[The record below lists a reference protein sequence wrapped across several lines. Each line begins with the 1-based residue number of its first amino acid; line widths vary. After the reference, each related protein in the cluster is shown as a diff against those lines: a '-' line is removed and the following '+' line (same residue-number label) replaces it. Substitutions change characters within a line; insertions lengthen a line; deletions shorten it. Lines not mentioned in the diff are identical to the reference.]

1 MARYVRIHLV
11 HGDEVIGNSCFDP
24 SLMQDKMVLPVFAKG
39 TTVKLGDFALKVT
52 VVKPP
57 TDPLV
62 LAELSGFL
70 SRLGHRNP

>member
-1 MARYVRIHLV
+1 
-11 HGDEVIGNSCFDP
+11 
-24 SLMQDKMVLPVFAKG
+24 MQDKMVLPVFAKG